1 METIQKR
8 RRGRPRISTGGK
20 TTGSIKSLDRALSL
34 LKLLA
39 DTDGLTLT
47 GIVEQ
52 TGMAASTAHRFLSSL
67 QSHGLVDF
75 HDDDQ
80 RWQVGAETYRIGS
93 AFLRRTK
100 VADVS
105 RPVMRAL
112 MEETQET
119 VNLGVADEDDVV
131 FISQVETHQPI
142 RAFFR
147 PGSRGPMHASGIGKA
162 LLSHFPIERIQS
174 LSRIRGLQSFTDQ
187 TITNERGLIE
197 ELEESRKRGWA
208 LDDEERTVGM
218 RCIASAIFNHY
229 GEPVAGISIS
239 GPVVRLPDGRL
250 AEVGTQV
257 RNAAETITRLVGGYQ
272 PT

>member
-1 METIQKR
+1 M
-8 RRGRPRISTGGK
+8 
-20 TTGSIKSLDRALSL
+20 GSVKALDRALSL

-39 DTDGLTLT
+39 ETDGLTLT
-47 GIVEQ
+47 GIVEE

-67 QSHGLVDF
+67 QGHGLVDF
-75 HDDDQ
+75 NDNDQ

-105 RPVMRAL
+105 RPVMRGL
-112 MEETQET
+112 MEETLET
-119 VNLGVADEDDVV
+119 VNLGVADDGDVV

-162 LLSHFPIERIQS
+162 LLSHFPVERVQS
-174 LSRIRGLQSFTDQ
+174 LARIRGLQSFTHHTHTD
-187 TITNERGLIE
+187 ERGLIE
-197 ELEESRKRGWA
+197 ELVASRQRGWA
-208 LDDEERTVGM
+208 LDDEERTEGM
-218 RCIASAIFNHY
+218 RCIASAIFNHF

-239 GPVVRLPDGRL
+239 GPVIRLPDERLDDVGR
-250 AEVGTQV
+250 QV
-257 RNAAETITRLVGGYQ
+257 RTAADAITRLVGGYR
-272 PT
+272 PGSC